1 MLNKDFKKD
10 WKTFSG
16 EIVIADFSHAE
27 ISFDKEFIGLSVD
40 ISLEYRMIYIKVL
53 NLVFRIF

>member
-10 WKTFSG
+10 WRTYG
-16 EIVIADFSHAE
+16 GDVVIADFSHAE
-27 ISFDKEFIGLSVD
+27 ISFDKDSIGISVD
-40 ISLEYRMIYIKVL
+40 ISLKYRMVYIKVL